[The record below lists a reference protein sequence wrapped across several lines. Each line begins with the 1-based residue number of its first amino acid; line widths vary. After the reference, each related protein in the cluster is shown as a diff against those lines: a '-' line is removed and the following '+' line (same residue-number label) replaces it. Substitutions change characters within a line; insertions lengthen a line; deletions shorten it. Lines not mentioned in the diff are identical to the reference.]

1 MDIEPRPNNMNFL
14 AIRSSCDRC
23 RYMKLKCPST
33 GTESHE
39 RCERCSKAKLP
50 CTYSRRTNSSRR
62 PTAAQENTMDTADSH
77 DRMPAP
83 EVLVEDQGSSQ
94 SDGGL
99 GSISERVPEVHS
111 DSVDP
116 FCYTNAL
123 GVLEAELP
131 WGDWDVP
138 STESITSLWPA
149 HSTPF
154 SEHHESRS
162 VVPSTESITSLGPA
176 HSTPFSEHHKSRSV
190 QCILSLANLAVGLGE
205 CVQLLRSDIRP
216 QSIDDY
222 PIGHIRHL
230 SGAFVA
236 SSQNTPS
243 SATDIP
249 ETLLLLSC
257 YVSLRK
263 LYINAFANIKYHL
276 PMGNE
281 TQTQV
286 SHAQDHRNMRLGGMD
301 MLSERYM
308 RSYTA
313 FNITLDLLHTCDA
326 ALGLCTICRPPAQ
339 STSPT
344 SLSSMHCVGPGDNF
358 SAALEK
364 PSTACIAC
372 ALPASL
378 RKEAASIFSTVAD
391 QEHALLEVVSFL
403 RVTLRQRMGL

>member
-1 MDIEPRPNNMNFL
+1 MENEPQPNNFL
-14 AIRSSCDRC
+14 AFRSSCDRC

-39 RCERCSKAKLP
+39 PCERCSKAKLP

-62 PTAAQENTMDTADSH
+62 PTVVQETTMNTADSH
-77 DRMPAP
+77 EPIPAP
-83 EVLVEDQGSSQ
+83 DVRVEDQGSSQ
-94 SDGGL
+94 SDGSP
-99 GSISERVPEVHS
+99 GSFSVRIPEVQS
-111 DSVDP
+111 DGVDP
-116 FCYTNAL
+116 FCYINAL
-123 GVLEAELP
+123 GALETELP
-131 WGDWDVP
+131 WGDWEVP
-138 STESITSLWPA
+138 SAESITSLWHP

-154 SEHHESRS
+154 SEHHEPRS
-162 VVPSTESITSLGPA
+162 AQSI
-176 HSTPFSEHHKSRSV
+176 
-190 QCILSLANLAVGLGE
+190 ISLANLAVELGE

-243 SATDIP
+243 HGADIP

-263 LYINAFANIKYHL
+263 LYINAFTNIKYHL

-281 TQTQV
+281 PPTPLAQG
-286 SHAQDHRNMRLGGMD
+286 QDHRNMRLRGMD

-313 FNITLDLLHTCDA
+313 FNITLDLLNTCDA

-339 STSPT
+339 STSP
-344 SLSSMHCVGPGDNF
+344 SLLSSIHCVSPSDNF
-358 SAALEK
+358 GAALEK
-364 PSTACIAC
+364 PSVACIAC
-372 ALPASL
+372 ALPVSL
-378 RKEAASIFSTVAD
+378 RTEAASIFRTIAD
-391 QEHALLEVVSFL
+391 QEHTLQEVVSFL